1 MTPWHIDESDLVPG
15 LFSWRKKWNGN
26 TTSAKALCRCIQLYW
41 PIIFLENSIEN
52 PSNILKTSLHLRG
65 YFTSKYP
72 APKWQ
77 NMDKNDFTTPWHVV
91 AIHPNFPHLSKNDET
106 LEVWGFH
113 PQAFTNSPR
122 LFPVGCKGAH
132 NLEVFCAR
140 KSTVVHTN
148 GAYIKWV
155 KRAAETLTQLFG
167 TQINPSISDTELLA
181 CSIFCTSTPALV
193 TPEFIQECFLW
204 RNTEHSTWRLI
215 AQTGWRRICK
225 FAGQRFYVW
234 PWPRS
239 PGQKR
244 MPSYDWKLRRF
255 ADICTNHQI

>member
-1 MTPWHIDESDLVPG
+1 MG
-15 LFSWRKKWNGN
+15 
-26 TTSAKALCRCIQLYW
+26 
-41 PIIFLENSIEN
+41 
-52 PSNILKTSLHLRG
+52 
-65 YFTSKYP
+65 
-72 APKWQ
+72 
-77 NMDKNDFTTPWHVV
+77 
-91 AIHPNFPHLSKNDET
+91 
-106 LEVWGFH
+106 GFH

-132 NLEVFCAR
+132 NLEVFCAI
-140 KSTVVHTN
+140 KSTVSPYKWCIYQVGQKGDRNTYSYSLLLPNTN
-148 GAYIKWV
+148 CLAPK
-155 KRAAETLTQLFG
+155 
-167 TQINPSISDTELLA
+167 SIHQSAILSYLLA
-181 CSIFCTSTPALV
+181 PSFVHQHL
-193 TPEFIQECFLW
+193 LW
-204 RNTEHSTWRLI
+204 WHPWRLI